1 MYSTQ
6 IHILN
11 KVSTSTGVFVMLY
24 CITCPAFLS
33 WCFCCFRLR
42 LRLRRRIMW
51 CFVRIMIS
59 ISYIIC
65 SFKKKSI
72 DGCSCHWFSIIIF
85 LLVFY
90 GEKSNEWRKRE
101 IIRICFSWSSRQ
113 RLCIIYI
120 ISSLISIEIRQQYNN
135 ITNIFFLMFQLIS
148 TSTHEHYL
156 YYFHFK

>member
-1 MYSTQ
+1 VYLWCCIVLRVLLFYYDAFFAFVFIVGEWDAWLKSKQ
-6 IHILN
+6 I
-11 KVSTSTGVFVMLY
+11 K
-24 CITCPAFLS
+24 
-33 WCFCCFRLR
+33 
-42 LRLRRRIMW
+42 
-51 CFVRIMIS
+51 IMIIVVS
-59 ISYIIC
+59 NSYIIW

-135 ITNIFFLMFQLIS
+135 INSIFFLMFQLIS

-156 YYFHFK
+156 YYFQFK